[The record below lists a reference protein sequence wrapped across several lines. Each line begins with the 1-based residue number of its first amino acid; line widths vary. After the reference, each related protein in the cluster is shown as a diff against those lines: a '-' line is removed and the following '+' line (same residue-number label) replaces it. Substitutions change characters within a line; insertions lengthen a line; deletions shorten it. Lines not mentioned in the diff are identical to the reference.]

1 MEEGRDPRGQDFV
14 DALFVILLRY
24 SENNG
29 KISYFGEMV
38 PDVTWRMDWGR
49 GVRLAERA
57 ADTPTGGWPFM

>member
-38 PDVTWRMDWGR
+38 PNVTWRMDWGV
-49 GVRLAERA
+49 GSAF
-57 ADTPTGGWPFM
+57 G